1 MSGMWT
7 YFTRRLLLV
16 PVTFFV
22 ITFIVYAVLRIT
34 PGGPIEQLENQ
45 MRAAAAGE
53 AGGGGGGIGGM
64 DGESSGLDE
73 KARDELK
80 AYYNLDQP
88 IPLAYLQWLGV
99 YPKKTRSPVTLDYRR
114 GDPEFWQQSQQ
125 LWNEY
130 REAEN
135 RLQQSLIDGELLLSG
150 DTILIE
156 VTAADRIR
164 FREDTIE
171 ADQLLAGGVSR
182 RSQLNRLLSRLDWS
196 LSGSRF
202 MRPITDQESGGAGIT
217 AVCKR
222 QLLVQEDSYRSLQ
235 QHLSSLNIEANRNGS
250 YYHVKKALSGILQGD
265 FGRSFTYN
273 KDALTVIIS
282 KFPISIYFGL
292 IGYLATWLVCIP
304 LGISKATHHRGT
316 FDTATSVLVFLGYAT
331 PGFVACLLLLV
342 LLGGGSYWN
351 LVPLGGF
358 RHADWNQWWQQ
369 GQYLRCVI
377 DQIEHTLVP
386 MFGYL
391 VGSFASMTVLMKN
404 SLLDNFG
411 ADYVRTAFAKGLT
424 ERRVIYV
431 HALRNSL
438 IPITA
443 GIGHFLGLLFAG
455 SFLIEKV
462 CNIPGMGLLG
472 YDSII
477 SRDYPIILA
486 ILVIGV
492 LIRLTGNIFSDLIW
506 ALIDPRIRFK

>member
-7 YFTRRLLLV
+7 YFARRLLLV
-16 PVTFFV
+16 PLTFLV
-22 ITFIVYAVLRIT
+22 ITFLVYAILRLT

-45 MRAAAAGE
+45 MRAAASGE
-53 AGGGGGGIGGM
+53 AGGGSGGIGGE
-64 DGESSGLDE
+64 GGGLDE

-99 YPKKTRSPVTLDYRR
+99 YPKKTRSPVSLKVRESE
-114 GDPEFWQQSQQ
+114 PEFWNQSQQ
-125 LWNEY
+125 FWSQY
-130 REAEN
+130 RDRNDILEKAL
-135 RLQQSLIDGELLLSG
+135 LQESFLLSG
-150 DTILIE
+150 ESILTEI
-156 VTAADRIR
+156 TAVDRADAGQQA
-164 FREDTIE
+164 EQ
-171 ADQLLAGGVSR
+171 ADQLLARGVVKR
-182 RSQLNRLLSRLDWS
+182 AELKGLLQNLGWS
-196 LSGSRF
+196 LSDSRF
-202 MRPITDQESGGAGIT
+202 MRPFSPEELATGGPAEHIQ
-217 AVCKR
+217 R
-222 QLLVQEDSYRSLQ
+222 LLVDKNESFDLLQ
-235 QHLSSLNIEANRNGS
+235 RHLEQREAEANSNGS
-250 YYHVKKALSGILQGD
+250 YYFVAVEFSGIIQGD

-273 KDALTVIIS
+273 EDALTVIVS

-304 LGISKATHHRGT
+304 LGISKAIRHKGA
-316 FDTATSVLVFLGYAT
+316 FDTASSVLVFLGYAT

-342 LLGGGSYWN
+342 LLGGGSYWD

-358 RHADWNQWWQQ
+358 RSAEWNQWWAA
-369 GQYLRCVI
+369 GEYFRCI
-377 DQIEHTLVP
+377 ADQVRHTLVP
-386 MFGYL
+386 MFGYM

-404 SLLDNFG
+404 SLLENFG

-472 YDSII
+472 YESII
-477 SRDYPIILA
+477 RRDYPIILA
-486 ILVIGV
+486 TLVFGV
-492 LIRLTGNIFSDLIW
+492 LIRLTGNILSDLIW

>member
-7 YFTRRLLLV
+7 YFARRLLLV
-16 PVTFFV
+16 PVTFLI
-22 ITFIVYAVLRIT
+22 ITFMVYAVLRLT

-45 MRAAAAGE
+45 KKAAAAGE
-53 AGGGGGGIGGM
+53 AGGGGGGGLLGDGG
-64 DGESSGLDE
+64 GLDE

-99 YPKKTRSPVTLDYRR
+99 WPKKTRDPVSLAQRDLD
-114 GDPEFWQQSQQ
+114 PSFWQQSQS
-125 LWNEY
+125 LWNAY
-130 REAEN
+130 RIGNEDLDRWVLEGKF
-135 RLQQSLIDGELLLSG
+135 QLSG
-150 DTILIE
+150 ETILREI
-156 VTAADRIR
+156 TPSDRQQHPQMIGQ
-164 FREDTIE
+164 
-171 ADQLLAGGVSR
+171 AVQLLAGGVSSR
-182 RSQLNRLLSRLDWS
+182 AQLDRLLEAQGWSR
-196 LSGSRF
+196 SGSRF
-202 MRPITDQESGGAGIT
+202 MRALTDEEKAGSGLPAQVHAQRITTEADFAALQTHLESM
-217 AVCKR
+217 KM
-222 QLLVQEDSYRSLQ
+222 ES
-235 QHLSSLNIEANRNGS
+235 NRNGS
-250 YYHVKKALSGILQGD
+250 YYHVDHAFSGIIQGD

-273 KDALTVIIS
+273 EDALDVITS

-292 IGYLATWLVCIP
+292 IGYLATWIVCVP
-304 LGISKATHHRGT
+304 LGISKAIRHKGT

-358 RHADWNQWWQQ
+358 RSADWNLWWEQ
-369 GQYLRCVI
+369 GEYLRCI
-377 DQIEHTLVP
+377 GDQVRHTLVP
-386 MFGYL
+386 MFGYM

-404 SLLDNFG
+404 SLLENFG

-424 ERRVIYV
+424 EGRVIYV

-472 YDSII
+472 YESII
-477 SRDYPIILA
+477 RRDYPIILA
-486 ILVIGV
+486 TLVFGV
-492 LIRLTGNIFSDLIW
+492 LIRLTGNILSDLIW

>member
-7 YFTRRLLLV
+7 YFIRRMLLI
-16 PVTFFV
+16 PVTFIV
-22 ITFIVYAVLRIT
+22 ITFIVYGVLRIT

-53 AGGGGGGIGGM
+53 AGGGSGGM
-64 DGESSGLDE
+64 DGESAGLDE

-99 YPKKTRSPVTLDYRR
+99 YPKKTRSPVSLDYRR
-114 GDPEFWQQSQQ
+114 EDPGYWQQSQE
-125 LWNEY
+125 LWGRY
-130 REAEN
+130 RQAEDV
-135 RLQQSLIDGELLLSG
+135 LEESLLAGGFILSG
-150 DTILIE
+150 ATILVE
-156 VTAADRIR
+156 VSDSDRAPFSEQAA
-164 FREDTIE
+164 E
-171 ADQLLAGGVSR
+171 ADQLLAIGVSSR
-182 RSQLNRLLSRLDWS
+182 AQLKRLLGTLGWS
-196 LSGSRF
+196 LSGTRF
-202 MRPITDQESGGAGIT
+202 MRPLTPEEVTGSGIKAELQKQLETQEQAY
-217 AVCKR
+217 
-222 QLLVQEDSYRSLQ
+222 QSLQ
-235 QHLSSLNIEANRNGS
+235 LHLSPRSIEANRNGS
-250 YYHVKKALSGILQGD
+250 YYHFSHAFSGILQGD

-273 KDALTVIIS
+273 EDALTVIIS

-304 LGISKATHHRGT
+304 LGISKAIRHRGA

-358 RHADWNQWWQQ
+358 RSDGWNQWWEQ

-377 DQIEHTLVP
+377 DQVQHTLVP

-404 SLLDNFG
+404 SLLENFG
-411 ADYVRTAFAKGLT
+411 ADYVRTAFAKGLP
-424 ERRVIYV
+424 EGRVIYV

-472 YDSII
+472 YESII
-477 SRDYPIILA
+477 RRDYPIILA
-486 ILVIGV
+486 TLVIGV

>member
-7 YFTRRLLLV
+7 YFARRLLLV
-16 PVTFFV
+16 PVTFLI
-22 ITFIVYAVLRIT
+22 ITFLVYAVLRLT

-45 MRAAAAGE
+45 MKAAAAGE
-53 AGGGGGGIGGM
+53 AGGGTGGLGG
-64 DGESSGLDE
+64 DGGGLDE

-80 AYYNLDQP
+80 VYYNLDQP

-99 YPKKTRSPVTLDYRR
+99 WPKKTRSPVILADRAQQP
-114 GDPEFWQQSQQ
+114 DFWQQSQS
-125 LWNEY
+125 LWSAY
-130 REAEN
+130 RIGDEELD
-135 RLQQSLIDGELLLSG
+135 RLVIEGEFQISG
-150 DTILIE
+150 DTILREITLSDRQQHLPLIE
-156 VTAADRIR
+156 EAAR
-164 FREDTIE
+164 
-171 ADQLLAGGVSR
+171 LLAGGVSS
-182 RSQLNRLLSRLDWS
+182 RSQLDRRLEDQGWSR
-196 LSGSRF
+196 SGTRF
-202 MRPITDQESGGAGIT
+202 MRALTDEEKLESGLPART
-217 AVCKR
+217 
-222 QLLVQEDSYRSLQ
+222 QVQMLSTEADFDALQ
-235 QHLSSLNIEANRNGS
+235 AHLEMKQMESNRNGS
-250 YYHVKKALSGILQGD
+250 FYHVDHAFSGIIQGD

-273 KDALTVIIS
+273 KDALDVIVS

-292 IGYLATWLVCIP
+292 IGYLASWLVCIP
-304 LGISKATHHRGT
+304 LGISKAIRHKGT
-316 FDTATSVLVFLGYAT
+316 FDTASSVLVFLGYAT

-358 RHADWNQWWQQ
+358 RSADWNQWWSQ
-369 GQYLRCVI
+369 GEYLRCI
-377 DQIEHTLVP
+377 GDQVRHTLIP
-386 MFGYL
+386 MFGYM

-404 SLLDNFG
+404 SLLENFG

-424 ERRVIYV
+424 EGRVIYV

-472 YDSII
+472 YESII
-477 SRDYPIILA
+477 RRDYPIILA
-486 ILVIGV
+486 TLVFGV
-492 LIRLTGNIFSDLIW
+492 LIRLTGNILSDLIW

>member
-16 PVTFFV
+16 PVTFIV

-53 AGGGGGGIGGM
+53 AGGGGGGLG
-64 DGESSGLDE
+64 GESVGLDE

-99 YPKKTRSPVTLDYRR
+99 YPKKTRTPVTLEYRR
-114 GDPEFWQQSQQ
+114 DDADFWQQSQQ
-125 LWNEY
+125 LWNDY
-130 REAEN
+130 RESED
-135 RLQQSLIDGELLLSG
+135 RLQQSLIDGDLLLSG

-156 VTAADRIR
+156 VTAADRSR
-164 FREDTIE
+164 FPEE
-171 ADQLLAGGVSR
+171 LNQADQLLAGGVSR
-182 RSQLNRLLSRLDWS
+182 RSQLNRLLSGLGWS
-196 LSGSRF
+196 LSGARF
-202 MRPITDQESGGAGIT
+202 MRTITAQESGGTGIT
-217 AVCKR
+217 AVCQR
-222 QLLVQEDSYRSLQ
+222 QLLLREDCYQSLQ
-235 QHLSSLNIEANRNGS
+235 QHLSPSNIEANRNGS
-250 YYHVKKALSGILQGD
+250 YYHVKNALSGILQGD

-273 KDALTVIIS
+273 EDALTVIIS

-304 LGISKATHHRGT
+304 LGISKAIRHRGP

-331 PGFVACLLLLV
+331 PGFVAFFLLLV

-358 RHADWNQWWQQ
+358 RSDGWNQWWQQ

-377 DQIEHTLVP
+377 DQIEHTMVP

-404 SLLDNFG
+404 SLLDNLG

-472 YDSII
+472 YESII
-477 SRDYPIILA
+477 RRDYPIILA
-486 ILVIGV
+486 TLVIGV

>member
-53 AGGGGGGIGGM
+53 AGGGSGGIE
-64 DGESSGLDE
+64 GESAGLDE

-99 YPKKTRSPVTLDYRR
+99 YPKKTRSPVSLEYRR
-114 GDPEFWQQSQQ
+114 GDGDFWQQSQQ
-125 LWNEY
+125 LWNRY
-130 REAEN
+130 RQAEDE
-135 RLQQSLIDGELLLSG
+135 LEKSLLDGEFILSG
-150 DTILIE
+150 ETILVE
-156 VTAADRIR
+156 VDAQDRDRVPDESAEADR
-164 FREDTIE
+164 
-171 ADQLLAGGVSR
+171 LLAKGVSN
-182 RSQLNRLLSRLDWS
+182 RSQLNRLLGTLGWS
-196 LSGSRF
+196 LSGTRF
-202 MRPITDQESGGAGIT
+202 MRPLTSQEIEGSGVVAE
-217 AVCKR
+217 AHKE
-222 QLLVQEDSYRSLQ
+222 LLVQEDAFQSLQ
-235 QHLSSLNIEANRNGS
+235 HHLSPLAIEANRNGS
-250 YYHVKKALSGILQGD
+250 YYHVSHAFSGILQGD

-273 KDALTVIIS
+273 EDALTVIIS

-304 LGISKATHHRGT
+304 LGISKAIRHRGT

-358 RHADWNQWWQQ
+358 RSDGWNQWWQE

-404 SLLDNFG
+404 SLLENFG

-424 ERRVIYV
+424 EGRVIYV

-472 YDSII
+472 YESII
-477 SRDYPIILA
+477 RRDYPIILA
-486 ILVIGV
+486 TLVIGV